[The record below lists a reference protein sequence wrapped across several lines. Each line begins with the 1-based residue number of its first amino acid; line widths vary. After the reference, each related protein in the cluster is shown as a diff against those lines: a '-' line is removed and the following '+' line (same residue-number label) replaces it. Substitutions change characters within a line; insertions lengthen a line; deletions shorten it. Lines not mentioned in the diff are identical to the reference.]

1 MTISGHHFLKQW
13 ELEKEKSIRTRKKSQ
28 NKEKMIMDVNAI
40 LLVETKNKSKLAIT
54 TSKEITKVSPIQQGN
69 LSEVVKASNIVS
81 EIAGKHVEIF
91 S

>member
-1 MTISGHHFLKQW
+1 LKQW

-69 LSEVVKASNIVS
+69 LSEVAKALNIVS